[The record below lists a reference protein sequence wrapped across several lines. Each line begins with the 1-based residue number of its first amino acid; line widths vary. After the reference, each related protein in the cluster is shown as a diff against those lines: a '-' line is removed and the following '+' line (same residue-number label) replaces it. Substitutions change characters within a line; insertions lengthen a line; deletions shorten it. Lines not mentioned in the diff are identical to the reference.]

1 MLTRQVKVD
10 SPLGTDCP
18 VVVSKNLATTSAK
31 CGDMKTYFVLMLSL
45 LVASTSRAQ
54 LPYTQEQVIAYA
66 KSIDVQVL
74 DPSLPSQRLEDWL
87 QSGPP
92 RAHIG
97 YWIVAD
103 SCDLKDPEVPYP
115 LCARISFYRE
125 GQNGNRYGQQGY
137 LLVQVGNSKDGI
149 VGRPQLF
156 YPSIDVWEGMMVM
169 TGGAER
175 LSELPPL
182 LDQPVVADGVQKLY
196 QGIVAHHPIGIP
208 AGAKLAA
215 VRPYLSKRLAE
226 QLQVAQA
233 CQDDYSRQHPK
244 SGGTSGP
251 GWLKSGLFS
260 GEGSHASPID
270 AVAHSKEKL
279 NDGSFL
285 VYVTLEPVEA
295 LNDLGH
301 GRRAF
306 YGGYAWE
313 VRARVI
319 SENGQFVVD
328 DVRIFDRLPA
338 EGPSHL
344 LSASFTGCDGRSG
357 LDWPPRTSVQS
368 IRAALLLTAGDFN

>member
-1 MLTRQVKVD
+1 MRFTRQVKVD

-18 VVVSKNLATTSAK
+18 PVVSKNLATTSAK

-45 LVASTSRAQ
+45 IVASASRAQ

-66 KSIDVQVL
+66 KSIDVQAL

-87 QSGPP
+87 QFGPP

-103 SCDLKDPEVPYP
+103 SCDLKDPEVPFP

-125 GQNGNRYGQQGY
+125 GRNGNRYGEQGY

-215 VRPYLSKRLAE
+215 IRPYLSKRLAE
-226 QLQVAQA
+226 QLQVAQE
-233 CQDDYSRQHPK
+233 CQDDYSRQHSK
-244 SGGTSGP
+244 SGGISGP

-270 AVAHSKEKL
+270 AAAHSKEKL

-295 LNDLGH
+295 VNDLGH

-313 VRARVI
+313 VGARVI

-328 DVRIFDRLPA
+328 DVRVFDRFPA
-338 EGPSHL
+338 EGPFHL
-344 LSASFTGCDGRSG
+344 LSASFTGCDGSHWTR
-357 LDWPPRTSVQS
+357 L
-368 IRAALLLTAGDFN
+368 AATN